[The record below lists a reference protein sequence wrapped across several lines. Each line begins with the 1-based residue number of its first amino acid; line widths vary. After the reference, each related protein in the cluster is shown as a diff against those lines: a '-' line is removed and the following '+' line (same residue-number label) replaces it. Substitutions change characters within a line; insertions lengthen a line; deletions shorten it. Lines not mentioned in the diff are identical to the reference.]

1 MIPGSP
7 VTDTVQG
14 FAPLASLLCQ
24 VAPEKLLLAQQRLE
38 GLGREEL
45 IGRFREAFANDKRLV
60 AHIMSVELT
69 WRGVPPCFRHE
80 CLIWDGASVNQRYDL
95 LMADLAW
102 LRRWHSDH
110 AKVVR
115 YRRCKVLIAGS
126 DTQFQRESEYAYW
139 AGRRPA
145 WKLVGSLSLTEH
157 QQWDCAWLRSTPIKK
172 KAAMINAA
180 SRQVL
185 DVLRADLQATRRT
198 AAFGE
203 LEAEAALRRRHA
215 LWRCARIVG
224 EGSPTAIATRY
235 TQLTGDPITRQLAA
249 KHLEKMR
256 SALAR
261 SKLTQ

>member
-1 MIPGSP
+1 MIPRSP
-7 VTDTVQG
+7 ATDTVQG

-24 VAPEKLLLAQQRLE
+24 VAPEKLILAQQRLE
-38 GLGREEL
+38 GIGREEL
-45 IGRFREAFANDKRLV
+45 IGRFREAFANNKRLV
-60 AHIMSVELT
+60 AHIMAVELT

-80 CLIWDGASVNQRYDL
+80 CLVWDGVNVNQRYDL

-115 YRRCKVLIAGS
+115 YRRCRVLLAGT
-126 DTQFQRESEYAYW
+126 DTQFQKEAEYAYW

-145 WKLVGSLSLTEH
+145 WKLVGSLSLTEQ

-172 KAAMINAA
+172 KAAMIDAA
-180 SRQVL
+180 SSQVL

-203 LEAEAALRRRHA
+203 PEAEAALRRRHA

-224 EGSPTAIATRY
+224 EASPTAIATRY

-261 SKLTQ
+261 SKLT

>member
-1 MIPGSP
+1 MIPRSP
-7 VTDTVQG
+7 ATNNVQG

-24 VAPEKLLLAQQRLE
+24 VAPEKLAQAQRRLE
-38 GLGREEL
+38 GIGREEL
-45 IGRFREAFANDKRLV
+45 ISRFREAFANDKRVV
-60 AHIMSVELT
+60 AHIVSVELT
-69 WRGVPPCFRHE
+69 WRGVPPCFRHA
-80 CLIWDGASVNQRYDL
+80 CLAWDGASVSQRYDL

-115 YRRCKVLIAGS
+115 YRRCRVLLAGS
-126 DTQFQRESEYAYW
+126 DTQFHSEAEYAFW

-145 WKLVGSLSLTEH
+145 WKLVGSLSLTEC

-172 KAAMINAA
+172 RAALIEAA
-180 SRQVL
+180 SSQVL
-185 DVLRADLQATRRT
+185 EALRADLQATRRT
-198 AAFGE
+198 IAFGE
-203 LEAEAALRRRHA
+203 PEAQAALRRRHA

-224 EGSPTAIATRY
+224 DSSPSTIAARY
-235 TQLTGDPITRQLAA
+235 AQLTGEAISRQLAA

-261 SKLTQ
+261 SKMT